1 MKIKIG
7 SILLLIVM
15 TTALFTGCSGKE
27 TLSVQLLK
35 GGEVLMIA
43 SEDAET
49 KLSTVKSENG
59 NLLFK
64 SVSVSE
70 NKGLFYNSYTVNVIT
85 NAAEDTAGYELLVTM
100 PGKIAQVKDGTADG
114 NTVTFKIENLKQE
127 SDFAAYS
134 DSNNTSTVV
143 IILCVLAAV
152 GGGFIFIMKRKQG

>member
-1 MKIKIG
+1 MKTKIG

-15 TTALFTGCSGKE
+15 TAVLFTGCSGKE

-35 GGEVLMIA
+35 GGEVLMTA

-49 KLSTVKSENG
+49 KLSAVKMENG
-59 NLLFK
+59 NPLFK

-85 NAAEDTAGYELLVTM
+85 NAAEDTAEYELRVTM

-114 NTVTFKIENLKQE
+114 NTITFKIENLKQE
-127 SDFAAYS
+127 NDFAAYS
-134 DSNNTSTVV
+134 DSNNTGVV
-143 IILCVLAAV
+143 IIILCVLAAV
-152 GGGFIFIMKRKQG
+152 GGGFVYIMKRKQG